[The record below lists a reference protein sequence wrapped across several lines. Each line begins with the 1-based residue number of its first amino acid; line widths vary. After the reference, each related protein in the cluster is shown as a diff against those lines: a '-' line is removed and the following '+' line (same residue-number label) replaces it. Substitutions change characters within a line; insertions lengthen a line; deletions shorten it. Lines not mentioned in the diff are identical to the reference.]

1 MIKFRQKDFSV
12 LSSTIKGATIG
23 SSIGAIASGFSSLI
37 PNDIKNRF
45 RIKGGADS
53 ETLTKLAVVGT
64 GTIIGASLGLL
75 AGAIKESDKLISRK
89 LTVDNRLMETVKDC
103 LIKTGF
109 KEGHDFTR
117 DPKTANNLKAKIC
130 IVITRNS
137 GELRVL
143 INTVADTKLKNLTD
157 ELVKN
162 LPNTS
167 VVNKTV
173 TDKFNEITLSRI
185 SDASADA
192 GLITGIAEKFI
203 HSGYPV
209 YLVEVG

>member
-23 SSIGAIASGFSSLI
+23 TSIGTIASGFSSLI

-45 RIKGGADS
+45 RIKRGADS

-64 GTIIGASLGLL
+64 GTIVGASLGLL
-75 AGAIKESDKLISRK
+75 AGAIKESDKFISRK
-89 LTVDNRLMETVKDC
+89 LTVDNRLMETVKDY

-130 IVITRNS
+130 IVITKNS

-173 TDKFNEITLSRI
+173 TDKFNEITLSKI

-203 HSGYPV
+203 RSGYPV